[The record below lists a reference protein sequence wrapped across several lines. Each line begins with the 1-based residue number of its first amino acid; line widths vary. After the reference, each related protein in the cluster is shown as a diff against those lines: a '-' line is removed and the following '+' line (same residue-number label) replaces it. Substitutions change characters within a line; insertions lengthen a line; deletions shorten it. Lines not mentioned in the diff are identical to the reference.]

1 MESKGLAAL
10 RRDARRIPLL
20 LVWVLALAGGG
31 CSVAPDTVRLDTVA
45 RTAIAYTAKVPPL
58 LDRAFEAA
66 AAVDSRALA
75 EARDGLSEEQRREAL
90 QRFDAV
96 MADRLKDYDAAKRH
110 SDLLRAY
117 FVALRALLDSDA
129 PRASG
134 TAAKRLTAAL
144 GKLSPGLKQA
154 RMGDFSVSGL
164 VEPAVTVTVASFRS
178 AALRRELEARGA
190 AIERELALQEALVGV
205 VARQLRADQEVLS
218 AGFRDDEV
226 SAPYVSAKRLPRSW
240 PARRLKSLREP
251 VDVEAAAAA
260 EQTVRALRQAYVAAV
275 EGRLDAGRA
284 AELATTVEG
293 FVELVARLGAEAG
306 RAVR

>member
-1 MESKGLAAL
+1 MKTKGSP
-10 RRDARRIPLL
+10 ARRIHFL
-20 LVWVLALAGGG
+20 LVWVLALVAGG
-31 CSVAPDTVRLDTVA
+31 CTVTTDTGRLDAVA
-45 RTAIAYTAKVPPL
+45 RTGIAYTAKVPPL

-75 EARDGLSEEQRREAL
+75 EARHGLSEEQRREAL

-96 MADRLKDYDAAKRH
+96 MVERLKDYDAAKRH
-110 SDLLRAY
+110 NDLLRSY
-117 FVALRALLDSDA
+117 FVSLRALLESNE
-129 PRASG
+129 PKASG

-144 GKLSPGLKQA
+144 GKLSPGLKKA
-154 RMGDFSVSGL
+154 RMGDVSVSGL

-190 AIERELALQEALVGV
+190 AIERELALQEALVGAV
-205 VARQLRADQEVLS
+205 VRQLRADREILS
-218 AGFRDDEV
+218 AGFRNDAV
-226 SAPYVSAKRLPRSW
+226 VGPYVSAKRLPGSW